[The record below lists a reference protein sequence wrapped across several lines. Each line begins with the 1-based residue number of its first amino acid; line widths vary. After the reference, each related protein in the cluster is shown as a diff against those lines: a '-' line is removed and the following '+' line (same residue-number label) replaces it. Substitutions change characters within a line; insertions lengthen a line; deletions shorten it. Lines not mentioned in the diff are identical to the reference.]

1 MNSFKWPS
9 MRFLQLEMMQ
19 CKPSNFFMN
28 KMVSYL
34 AGTFKGFEL
43 LMQYLIKHTFEV
55 DLKNLDFE
63 VIDKEREAD
72 ETSVAKDVSL

>member
-1 MNSFKWPS
+1 
-9 MRFLQLEMMQ
+9 
-19 CKPSNFFMN
+19 
-28 KMVSYL
+28 
-34 AGTFKGFEL
+34 
-43 LMQYLIKHTFEV
+43 MQYLIKHTFEV